1 MTNWKPPMN
10 ADERRLKIGSLS
22 ALICVHLRLK
32 MLLSRFLFACC
43 LPAAVALAQAGP
55 PHGSLVIIGGGKIG
69 PEIMQRFTAL
79 AGGPDAPVVVI
90 PTASEQEQ
98 PPATYRLDGFRQV
111 TVLHTRDRKVADSE
125 AFVAPLRKA
134 RGVFFPGGRQWR
146 LADAYLGTLTEKEL
160 HALLDRGGVIGG
172 TSAGATIQGSYLVR
186 GAPEGNLIMM
196 AKGHEQGFGFLKLVA
211 IDQHLIARH
220 REKDM
225 LKVVGAHPE
234 LLGIGID
241 ESTAVVVQGDRFE
254 VVGQSKVAIYD
265 PQSGKP
271 YYFLSPGD
279 RFNLRTRSIE

>member
-1 MTNWKPPMN
+1 MKL
-10 ADERRLKIGSLS
+10 AAFFVGAVL
-22 ALICVHLRLK
+22 A
-32 MLLSRFLFACC
+32 FA
-43 LPAAVALAQAGP
+43 QSGP
-55 PHGSLVIIGGGKIG
+55 PHGALVIIGGGKIG
-69 PEIMQRFTAL
+69 PEIMQRFINL

-98 PPATYRLDGFRQV
+98 PPPTYRLDGLSHV

-196 AKGHEQGFGFLKLVA
+196 AKGHEQGFGFLQRVA
-211 IDQHLIARH
+211 IDQHLITRH

-225 LKVVGAHPE
+225 LAVIVAHPE

-241 ESTAVVVQGDRFE
+241 ESTAIVVQGDRFE

-265 PQSGKP
+265 SKSGKP
-271 YYFLSPGD
+271 CYFLSPGS
-279 RFNLRTRSIE
+279 RFNLKTRSVE